1 MFQGSASEEHLNVS
15 KKGRD
20 DSAVTALLFLKKGA
34 LRRLWSLRACYLL
47 LFSAILFLKKNKFG
61 HHLNT
66 LQFSDPLLH

>member
-47 LFSAILFLKKNKFG
+47 LFSAIFFKKKNKFG